1 MENPTKIWMIWGYPH
16 DLEHIITSYNFIYPM
31 MICLVVGL
39 KLFETAS
46 NVQNHLTRMLI
57 SIEEHS
63 FIWWLS
69 QQEP

>member
-1 MENPTKIWMIWGYPH
+1 
-16 DLEHIITSYNFIYPM
+16 M